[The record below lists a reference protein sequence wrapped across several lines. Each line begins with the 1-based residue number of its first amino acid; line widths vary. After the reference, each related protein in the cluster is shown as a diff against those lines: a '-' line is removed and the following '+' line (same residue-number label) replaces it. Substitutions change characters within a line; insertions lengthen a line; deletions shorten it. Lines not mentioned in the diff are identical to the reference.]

1 LPTICGPN
9 TSEIIF
15 TKSGVICATLDE
27 VPALRNLAVDL
38 SLVQNLMTNPVS
50 TQPIIYNNNYGREQI
65 DRRPDLIED
74 KRVIYQKMLLEKLKK
89 DSLAKRLA
97 RNRINNNQ
105 QNVNQLQNIK
115 QNTNI
120 DIQSPIALGNPQ
132 QSYVN
137 NKNQEFYD
145 SLTEKKLINNKQ
157 NLNNDKIK
165 NLNIIKE
172 YVSFLNK
179 QKSQKDIKIDNNLK
193 EEKTDGLKSKQNI

>member
-1 LPTICGPN
+1 MPTICGPN

>member
-15 TKSGVICATLDE
+15 TKRGIICATTDE

-38 SLVQNLMTNPVS
+38 SLIENLMKNPVS

-74 KRVIYQKMLLEKLKK
+74 KRVIYQKMLLEKLKR

-137 NKNQEFYD
+137 NQNQEFYD

-179 QKSQKDIKIDNNLK
+179 QKSQKDLKFDNNLK

>member
-65 DRRPDLIED
+65 DRRPDLVED
-74 KRVIYQKMLLEKLKK
+74 KRVIYQKMLLEKLKR
-89 DSLAKRLA
+89 DSLAKRLV
-97 RNRINNNQ
+97 RNRINTNQ
-105 QNVNQLQNIK
+105 QNVK

-120 DIQSPIALGNPQ
+120 DIQSPKVLENPQ

-137 NKNQEFYD
+137 NQNKEFYD
-145 SLTEKKLINNKQ
+145 SLREKKLINNKQ
-157 NLNNDKIK
+157 NPNNEKIK
-165 NLNIIKE
+165 NLNALKE
-172 YVSFLNK
+172 YVSFLNE
-179 QKSQKDIKIDNNLK
+179 QKSQKDMKIENNLE